1 MGGAERPAFSEGKP
15 REDEAVG
22 WHHRLSG
29 HAFEQIP
36 GDSEGEGSLASMRS
50 QSPTRLSD

>member
-29 HAFEQIP
+29 HAFEQIA
-36 GDSEGEGSLASMRS
+36 GDSEGEGSLACC
-50 QSPTRLSD
+50 SP